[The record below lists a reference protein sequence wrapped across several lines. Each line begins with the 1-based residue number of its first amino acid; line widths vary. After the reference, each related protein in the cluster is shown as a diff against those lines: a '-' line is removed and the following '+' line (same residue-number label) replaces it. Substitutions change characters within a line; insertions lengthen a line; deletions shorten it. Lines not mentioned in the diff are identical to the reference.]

1 MAKGDIT
8 TILTATTSAGNS
20 DSFYVRPDANVTIMP
35 DIDLGAAETADVQ
48 ISDDNGTTFKGYLDG
63 SAVELTA
70 TKNAIRLYGPAV
82 YRVAKDA
89 TASATAIILQE

>member
-20 DSFYVRPDANVTIMP
+20 SHFYVRPDANVTIMP

-48 ISDDNGTTFKGYLDG
+48 ISDDNGTTFKDYIDG